1 MSNFQIEHFLP
12 GSRCSLRD
20 ALHGAGPELAA
31 HTLAADSIH
40 RSMEKELRP
49 KAGAEAGTS
58 LTAPC
63 GGQPSAADLDFFG
76 ERPSESDTSQRSA
89 TWTLSWGIRR
99 AVLPK
104 HQVSGFQLSISG
116 IARRV
121 GCDRRQSSTAKD
133 IAAAISRGL
142 TLDCSGVKNLMVTA
156 TRRRE
161 SLQC

>member
-40 RSMEKELRP
+40 RSMEKGLRP

-99 AVLPK
+99 AVLTEAPSFGIPTVNIGNRQK
-104 HQVSGFQLSISG
+104 GRLRSASIIYREG
-116 IARRV
+116 Y
-121 GCDRRQSSTAKD
+121 
-133 IAAAISRGL
+133 RGR
-142 TLDCSGVKNLMVTA
+142 D
-156 TRRRE
+156 
-161 SLQC
+161 Q